1 MPVYEYICEDC
12 GLEFDQLRSMEQADA
27 PVPCEAC
34 GGKHTQ
40 RKLSVFFA
48 QSSGKAVPGTAA
60 GGCSGCAGGNC
71 SACSN

>member
-1 MPVYEYICEDC
+1 MPVYEYVCEDC
-12 GLEFDQLRSMEQADA
+12 GLEFDALRTMEQADA
-27 PVPCEAC
+27 LVTCEAC

-48 QSSGKAVPGTAA
+48 QSSGRSKPGTGAA
-60 GGCSGCAGGNC
+60 GCGSCAGGNC